1 MTTQERLQTLRRCS
15 QVWEAEILRDRLAA
29 AGFTAFVQ
37 GAETGRSLSYVGA
50 ALGGVK
56 VQVPACELE
65 AARALLAADA
75 DFRRG
80 MTPWECPRCGEPNE
94 ATFEFCYSCSM
105 PRPESSNGEAEPSLE
120 TEPSVSR
127 VERVKN
133 PYHPAGV
140 PGQEASRETIAA
152 VLGVEEDSL
161 EDRLREQGRRALTWC
176 VFGVIFP
183 FPPLF
188 LISMGLAIRT
198 LITGAAAYPQLYRR
212 LIALVVVDVL
222 ATLAT
227 TLFWWVM

>member
-37 GAETGRSLSYVGA
+37 GAETGRSLSYVGV

-65 AARALLAADA
+65 AARELLAADA
-75 DFRRG
+75 EFRQG
-80 MTPWECPRCGEPNE
+80 KTPWECPRCGEPNE

-105 PRPESSNGEAEPSLE
+105 PRPEASRSEPEPSIGVGQA
-120 TEPSVSR
+120 VSR
-127 VERVKN
+127 AERATN

-140 PGQEASRETIAA
+140 PEWEASHAA
-152 VLGVEEDSL
+152 IVTALGVEEDSR
-161 EDRLREQGRRALTWC
+161 EDQLREQGRRALACC

-183 FPPLF
+183 FPPVF

-198 LITGAAAYPQLYRR
+198 LMAGATAYPQLYRR
-212 LIALVVVDVL
+212 LIALVVVNVL
-222 ATLAT
+222 ATVAT